1 MSSEEHPG
9 GATDAVTPAQ
19 TPDLAPDVVASTDAL
34 TDDRA
39 DQNAGTAP
47 AQAAPNDAT
56 PDPDSG
62 LAPLR
67 AELSENRPAKPYENR
82 PERGDRIELTVD
94 RFAHGGAGVA
104 RIDGGY
110 VVFVTGAIPGDRVLA
125 EVGKRKRSYAEAR
138 TVELLEASPDRVEP
152 RGDHPGAP
160 WQVLTYERQLKEKA
174 DQVADAMVRIGHFED
189 PPMLPIVPA
198 VEQWRYRNKIEF
210 SFAPDDTNDPAK
222 RGIACGFH
230 PQGEWW
236 RVVDVEDFTLA
247 SERMNQARAQVVA
260 WAREHQIP
268 AFDRKARTGILRNLV
283 IREGKRTGQL
293 QVRLVTGGGKFDV
306 DSLIEAVDCDGLLL
320 TRTDAQSETTHGG
333 VTNILAG
340 KERLEEELH
349 GITYRISAEAFF
361 QTNTEMAEVLYS
373 LVRDAADLQGW
384 ERLVDL
390 YCGIGTIGLT
400 LAPRVGEL
408 WGIESIPEAIDDAM
422 LVAQREGLD
431 KANFV
436 AGDVRVALP
445 ALLERGFKPDVA
457 VVDPPR
463 AGLSQKVVRRIVDAA
478 PKRIVYVSCN
488 PTTLAPNACQLVDA
502 GYVLKSVQPVDMF
515 PQTPHIEAVS
525 VFERGPDGVRNPDRD

>member
-1 MSSEEHPG
+1 MSPDPAADG
-9 GATDAVTPAQ
+9 RTGASAEVLRGTDAT
-19 TPDLAPDVVASTDAL
+19 TTDPVE
-34 TDDRA
+34 
-39 DQNAGTAP
+39 QIAGTAP
-47 AQAAPNDAT
+47 ASTDNDDAL
-56 PDPDSG
+56 P
-62 LAPLR
+62 PLR

-82 PERGDRIELTVD
+82 PERGDQIELTVD

-104 RIDGGY
+104 RMDGGY

-138 TVELLEASPDRVEP
+138 TIELLEPSPDRVEP

-160 WQVLTYERQLKEKA
+160 WQVLTYERQLKEKYG
-174 DQVADAMVRIGHFED
+174 QVVDAMQRIGHFED
-189 PPMLPIVPA
+189 PPMLPIVGA
-198 VEQWRYRNKIEF
+198 VEEWRYRNKIEF

-222 RGIACGFH
+222 KGIACGFH

-236 RVVDVEDFTLA
+236 RVVDVEDFVLA
-247 SERMNQARAQVVA
+247 SEAMNNVRTQVVA
-260 WAREHQIP
+260 WARENGIT

-293 QVRLVTGGGKFDV
+293 QARLVVGPGKFDI
-306 DSLIEAVDCDGLLL
+306 DSLIEAVDVDGLLL
-320 TRTDAQSETTHGG
+320 TKTDAQSETTHGG
-333 VTNILAG
+333 ETRILSG

-361 QTNTEMAEVLYS
+361 QTNTEMAEQLYA

-400 LAPRVGEL
+400 LVPRVAEL
-408 WGIESIPEAIDDAM
+408 WGIESIPEAIEDAQ
-422 LVAQREGLD
+422 LVAKREGFD
-431 KANFV
+431 GKAHFV
-436 AGDVRVALP
+436 AGDVRTALP
-445 ALLERGFKPDVA
+445 KLLEDGFKPDIA

-488 PTTLAPNACQLVDA
+488 PTTLAPNARQLVDA
-502 GYVLKSVQPVDMF
+502 GYILKSVQPVDMF